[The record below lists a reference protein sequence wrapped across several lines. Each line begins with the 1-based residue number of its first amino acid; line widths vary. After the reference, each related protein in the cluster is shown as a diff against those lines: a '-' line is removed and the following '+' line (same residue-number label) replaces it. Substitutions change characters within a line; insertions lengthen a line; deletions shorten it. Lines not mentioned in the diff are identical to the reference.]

1 MSEKNES
8 PNSSKLTLKEK
19 AGVKV
24 GTMPENMARLAA
36 TSSAVQA
43 AAAMHP
49 WSEQAVGEVDLT
61 ALVRHI
67 ESQTEAM
74 RGGDMSEVE
83 GMLYAQAMALQAA
96 FTALSRRAAL
106 NSQNYPKATE
116 IYFRLALKAQS
127 QCRSTL
133 EALAEIK
140 NPRPVAFIK
149 QGNFAQNQQ
158 VNNGTV
164 DDPRAHEKKFI
175 QPNELLTDERAIYGN
190 TMDTGTASAAS
201 SGNQALAAVER
212 FDGPAHG

>member
-1 MSEKNES
+1 MSKTDKDS
-8 PNSSKLTLKEK
+8 DPSKLTLREK
-19 AGVKV
+19 PGIKL
-24 GTMPENMARLAA
+24 GTMAENVARLAA

-43 AAAMHP
+43 ASAMHP

-67 ESQTEAM
+67 ESQSAAM
-74 RGGDMSEVE
+74 SGGDVSEIE
-83 GMLYAQAMALQAA
+83 GMLYAQAMALQGA

-106 NSQNYPKATE
+106 NSRDYPKATE
-116 IYFRLALKAQS
+116 TYFRLALKAQS

-149 QGNFAQNQQ
+149 QGNFAHTQQ
-158 VNNGTV
+158 VNNGTA
-164 DDPRAHEKKFI
+164 DDPRAREEKFI

-190 TMDTGTASAAS
+190 AMDTRAAGAAGGS
-201 SGNQALAAVER
+201 NQALAAVER
-212 FDGPAHG
+212 LDGAAHG